1 MYTAHADT
9 TATAVSDATASL
21 YLAFSLAAQ
30 DYAVPITK
38 VQEIRE
44 WTRVT
49 LLPNSPRH
57 VKGVLNM
64 RGTIV
69 PIIDMRLRFL
79 LEEKSYD
86 AFTVIVV
93 VNVADRLAGLVVD
106 TVSDVLRISS
116 EERCA
121 MSEFE
126 GQANRPFIE
135 GLAQVDGRLLILL
148 DVERLLKPEDL
159 ATGPVL
165 SPVPSEL

>member
-1 MYTAHADT
+1 MAQAHRT
-9 TATAVSDATASL
+9 PTAVSAPDAAASL

-44 WTRVT
+44 WMRVT
-49 LLPNSPRH
+49 PLPNSPRH
-57 VKGVLNM
+57 VRGVLNL

-69 PIIDMRLRFL
+69 PIVDMRLRFS
-79 LEEKSYD
+79 LEEKPYD

-93 VNVADRLAGLVVD
+93 VNVDNRLAGLVVD
-106 TVSDVLRISS
+106 TVNDVLRISG
-116 EERCA
+116 EERCT

-126 GQANRPFIE
+126 GQASRPFIE

-159 ATGPVL
+159 ATGTGPN
-165 SPVPSEL
+165 E